1 MKAAKG
7 SIARLL
13 DQPADDIRF
22 YLFWGPDEG
31 QSRAQ
36 ASRLLQALGADR
48 FIVIST
54 AVKTDPAALAD
65 EAGAMALFGG
75 RRVIW
80 IEPAGDEIKAGIA
93 ALLAGPATE
102 SPVVAIASASSRPKE
117 LIKLA
122 EGSPLAV
129 SFASYAPEGA
139 EAERMVIDIG
149 RRVGLNIERPI
160 ASRIAA
166 ACGNDQAVVAQELE
180 KMSLYL
186 DASTSRPKPLDHE
199 AVDAIGADLGDGDLL
214 HLADLAM
221 SGEVEAVAE
230 ALSGIGASMQA
241 IPVLRALQRR
251 LLMVAPARAKVE
263 RGERPDAVMASLGKA
278 LFWKDKGPF
287 RAMLGRWSSAD
298 LAHLAER
305 SGKAERGLLFDD
317 APEQAALGEELLAV
331 ARAAR
336 RR

>member
-7 SIARLL
+7 SIAKLL
-13 DQPADDIRF
+13 DQPAEDIRF

-48 FIVIST
+48 FIVISS

-75 RRVIW
+75 RRLIW
-80 IEPAGDEIKAGIA
+80 IEPAGDEIKDGIA

-129 SFASYAPEGA
+129 SFASYAPEGV

-149 RRVGLNIERPI
+149 RRVGLNIERPV

-186 DASTSRPKPLDHE
+186 DASTSRPKSLDHE
-199 AVDAIGADLGDGDLL
+199 AVDAVGAHLGDSDVL

-230 ALSGIGASMQA
+230 ALGGIGASAQA
-241 IPVLRALQRR
+241 IPILRALQRR
-251 LLMVAPARAKVE
+251 LLMIAPARAKVE
-263 RGERPDAVMASLGKA
+263 QGERPDAVMASLGKA

-287 RAMLGRWSSAD
+287 GAMLQRWSAAD
-298 LAHLAER
+298 IAHLAER
-305 SGKAERGLLFDD
+305 SGKAERALLFDD